1 MTRPALK
8 LRVGTRESALAMAQ
22 TELVIQKLKELHPT
36 YEWEVVSMKTK
47 GDEILNKTLSKIGKY
62 YARRIRRGIIV
73 REGKLAL
80 RK

>member
-1 MTRPALK
+1 MTKPSLK

-47 GDEILNKTLSKIGKY
+47 GDEVLNKTLSKIGEFSSGGIP
-62 YARRIRRGIIV
+62 RITHI
-73 REGKLAL
+73 E
-80 RK
+80 